1 MELYIYGCYNF
12 SNYIFNLMY
21 NLKKVKF
28 LLYVVCVVYE
38 DSNFLL
44 YFLVG
49 FICYVYIFFYI
60 IYVYVNMLKIYM

>member
-12 SNYIFNLMY
+12 SNYIFKLMY
-21 NLKKVKF
+21 NFKKVKF

-38 DSNFLL
+38 DSDFLL
-44 YFLVG
+44 YFLG
-49 FICYVYIFFYI
+49 GLICYVYMFFYI